1 MPREYLLLTQCLRG
15 FLYGLNPIAQ
25 PSQAFALQYSFFL
38 RTSRLDTC
46 LRRAGLLGSDAPP
59 QKCKPI
65 NRSADSGG
73 LATAFGWRPK
83 ASVVPTLD
91 LDRPKRIDPSAVD
104 RACAGTVITF
114 SRVGFNERSVSWRQ
128 HAGNSAGLSRAC
140 APHYRF
146 RQARFAD
153 HENHPLL
160 NSKMLSDRR

>member
-15 FLYGLNPIAQ
+15 FLYGLNPNAQ

-83 ASVVPTLD
+83 ASVVLRWIST
-91 LDRPKRIDPSAVD
+91 
-104 RACAGTVITF
+104 
-114 SRVGFNERSVSWRQ
+114 
-128 HAGNSAGLSRAC
+128 
-140 APHYRF
+140 
-146 RQARFAD
+146 
-153 HENHPLL
+153 
-160 NSKMLSDRR
+160 DRRASTLAPSIEPARALSSHSLA